1 MKPITAEWVEKAE
14 GDFRSGQRELRARN
28 RPNHDL
34 VCFLS
39 QQCTEKYLKGR
50 LAEAGISFPKTH
62 DLVALLK
69 LVQPVEPF
77 LASLRENVDGLTHY
91 AVEFRYPGESAT
103 REEAKVALANCRVA
117 RNAVRKSLGLDEPP
131 ASQMKLTIKE
141 RKARYRVRRTG
152 K

>member
-1 MKPITAEWVEKAE
+1 MKPLTAEWVEKAE
-14 GDFRSGQRELRARN
+14 GDFRSALRELRVRH
-28 RPNHDL
+28 RPNQDL

-39 QQCTEKYLKGR
+39 QQCIEKYLKGR

-69 LVQPVEPF
+69 LLQPVEPG

-91 AVEFRYPGESAT
+91 AVDFRYPGESAT
-103 REEAKVALANCRVA
+103 REQAKVALANCRVA
-117 RNAVRKSLGLDEPP
+117 RKAVRESLGLDEPP
-131 ASQMKLTIKE
+131 AAQMKLQIKE
-141 RKARYRVRRTG
+141 RQARYRVRRR